1 MFCKMYLS
9 LILGW
14 RDDCKLMR
22 AAIKRYDRGWIEAQ
36 SQAFWD
42 AFVRHYVDSGI
53 LADLE
58 EMAKSRHKV
67 YIFSGV
73 IRDFFLNIDDISRDV
88 DIVLSGKTLDNV
100 LTDGLKAINQFGGAK
115 VQKNGLTIDVWCL
128 PRTWGIRKKKVHS
141 TPDELI
147 MTSFFNFSSIVYDY
161 KKNKF
166 IVGDAFLEFMNNHTL
181 DYVYPDNPYPDLC
194 VVNTMYYSQKMN
206 CGISERLKH
215 WIHQHEVGTMF
226 HDYEGVQRKHFGR
239 VLYDNQMVENFIK
252 SI

>member
-1 MFCKMYLS
+1 
-9 LILGW
+9 
-14 RDDCKLMR
+14 MR
-22 AAIKRYDRGWIEAQ
+22 AVIKKYDRGWIEAQ
-36 SQAFWD
+36 SQAFRD
-42 AFVRHYVDSGI
+42 TFVRHYVESGI
-53 LADLE
+53 LADLDKI
-58 EMAKSRHKV
+58 AKSRHKV

-88 DIVLSGKTLDNV
+88 DIVLSGKSLENV

-128 PRTWGIRKKKVHS
+128 QSTWGIRKKKVHS

-161 KKNKF
+161 KKNRF

-194 VVNTMYYSQKMN
+194 VVNTLYYSNKLN
-206 CGISERLKH
+206 CGISDRLKK
-215 WIHQHEVGTMF
+215 WIKRYATEMMF
-226 HDYEGVQRKHFGR
+226 PDYEDIQRKHFGE
-239 VLYDNQMVENFIK
+239 VLYDEQAIKEFIK
-252 SI
+252 SIS